1 MSRRADDDTR
11 YPLVCPRCATHHG
24 LDERFCPD
32 CGTPLTY
39 HGRRDTTSDELVQRA
54 RKIDRRFSEGDLV
67 TVATGR
73 NQAEADFIANLL
85 LEAGVASLVR
95 RSRGFDVPDM
105 LAAGPRDV
113 LVAASGEAVAREMLL
128 GAKLGDGPRAA
139 GPDPRR
145 LLAALL
151 LAACLGALIVW
162 AGIALHG

>member
-1 MSRRADDDTR
+1 MKPKGENPT
-11 YPLVCPRCATHHG
+11 PLVCPRCATLHG

-39 HGRRDTTSDELVQRA
+39 HGRSDRVASELVERA

-85 LEAGVASLVR
+85 LEAGVASMVR

-113 LVAASGEAVAREMLL
+113 LVAASGEHTAREMLL
-128 GAKLGDGPRAA
+128 QVQLGDGPSPA
-139 GPDPRR
+139 GPDPRK
-145 LLAALL
+145 LLLGLLIAVAVAALVVWL
-151 LAACLGALIVW
+151 GLALRA
-162 AGIALHG
+162 

>member
-1 MSRRADDDTR
+1 MARRADGDTSR
-11 YPLVCPRCATHHG
+11 PLVCPRCATHHG
-24 LDERFCPD
+24 LDERFCPA

-39 HGRRDTTSDELVQRA
+39 HGRHDATSDELVERA

-73 NQAEADFIANLL
+73 NQAEADFVANLL

-113 LVAASGEAVAREMLL
+113 LVAASGEAVARAMLL
-128 GAKLGDGPRAA
+128 DAELADGPRSP

-151 LAACLGALIVW
+151 LAACIGALIVW
-162 AGIALHG
+162 AATALHS